1 MLAESTLKDAVLQA
15 LDDLPQERM
24 AEVLDFALFLKTR
37 QKDRSV
43 VSPVLR
49 LPSVPAS
56 QLKPLIGLVAWGGD
70 AVEDSERLYES

>member
-1 MLAESTLKDAVLQA
+1 MFAESTLKDAVLEA
-15 LDDLPQERM
+15 LDDLPNERM

-37 QKDRSV
+37 QKDRSF
-43 VSPVLR
+43 VSPVLC

-56 QLKPLIGLVAWGGD
+56 QLKPLVGLVAWGGD

>member
-1 MLAESTLKDAVLQA
+1 MFAESTLKDAVLQA

-37 QKDRSV
+37 QKGRSGV
-43 VSPVLR
+43 ASTLH

-56 QLKPLIGLVAWGGD
+56 QLKPLVGLVAWGGD
-70 AVEDSERLYES
+70 AVEDSERLYEQ